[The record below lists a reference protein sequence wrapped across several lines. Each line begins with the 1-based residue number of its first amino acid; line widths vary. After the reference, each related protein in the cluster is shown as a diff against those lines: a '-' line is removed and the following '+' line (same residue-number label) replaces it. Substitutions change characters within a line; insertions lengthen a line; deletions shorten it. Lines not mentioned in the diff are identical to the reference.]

1 MIVVLNWY
9 SPSGV
14 SLFGVLDVPSPP
26 KNPGLASGGVWT
38 RDDELDGLRVEI
50 GAEIDGRRF
59 TRLNGLPSSES
70 LSPVEPPFQK
80 KRKKNTKMKLIEAHC

>member
-1 MIVVLNWY
+1 MHINNL
-9 SPSGV
+9 PSGV

-26 KNPGLASGGVWT
+26 RNPGLARGGVCT
-38 RDDELDGLRVEI
+38 RDDELDGFRVVI

-70 LSPVEPPFQK
+70 LSPVAPPSQTNTILK
-80 KRKKNTKMKLIEAHC
+80 KKYANYYNESFI